1 MRVALRTVFCA
12 GALRPLCAD
21 FLEALPALGAG
32 LVSSAG
38 AGLSAGAAGVC
49 AELSGLA
56 SVIKNMQAKAP
67 VRTGRLSAA
76 AGVFKNEAGSLVKN
90 IPGHGRFVSQDKPDR
105 QGVQELA
112 RRLILGRWR
121 CATQSAAC

>member
-1 MRVALRTVFCA
+1 M
-12 GALRPLCAD
+12 
-21 FLEALPALGAG
+21 
-32 LVSSAG
+32 VSSPG

-56 SVIKNMQAKAP
+56 SAIKNMQAKAP
-67 VRTGRLSAA
+67 ARTCRLSAGA
-76 AGVFKNEAGSLVKN
+76 VVIKNEAGSLVKN

-105 QGVQELA
+105 QGAQELA